1 MYGDQRQLDEA
12 LALYLEILPYIERE
26 GGVTLGSIYNNMAI
40 MYRNQGKRIGF
51 GLFCEGL
58 GYLFCDVWGKAFQY
72 WTNIQQYGGCV

>member
-40 MYRNQGKRIGF
+40 MYRNQANALALDYFAKVLDI
-51 GLFCEGL
+51 
-58 GYLFCDVWGKAFQY
+58 YSATYGKAFQY